1 MSSSPLLLGFLIIGA
16 SVGQDM
22 SSDMSSDFLDWSS
35 GYGSDRSGMGSD
47 FYDYYGSEYG
57 SEFLEEFE
65 AEYGPDF
72 LEALESEYGPDFLE
86 AFESEYG
93 SEFWEALESEYGP
106 DYLEDFE
113 SEYGSEFLEEFEAE
127 YGPEFWEALESEYGS
142 EYLSDF
148 EYAYGSGFDY
158 ADYYGSGI
166 PSGRSLTEDDRSGG
180 LNNCSGKKNGSPC
193 KKSCSSPACKKA
205 KCWES
210 TCLTSRKYRILAA
223 TATQQRKENS
233 PTYNN
238 CQGKK
243 DGDSCTKQCTS
254 KTCKEAKCCK
264 TVCLTGRKY
273 NMFKGNC

>member
-1 MSSSPLLLGFLIIGA
+1 MGQFLKATTRVTKKRRYKMSSSPLLLGFLIIGG
-16 SVGQDM
+16 SVAQDM
-22 SSDMSSDFLDWSS
+22 SSDMSSDYLGWSS

-65 AEYGPDF
+65 AEYGPEF
-72 LEALESEYGPDFLE
+72 LEDFESEYGPDFLE
-86 AFESEYG
+86 AFES
-93 SEFWEALESEYGP
+93 
-106 DYLEDFE
+106 
-113 SEYGSEFLEEFEAE
+113 E

-142 EYLSDF
+142 EYLGDF

-158 ADYYGSGI
+158 ADYYGSGV
-166 PSGRSLTEDDRSGG
+166 PSGRSLTEDDRAGG
-180 LNNCSGKKNGSPC
+180 LNDCSGKKNGSPC
-193 KKSCSSPACKKA
+193 KKRCSSPARKKA

-210 TCLTSRKYRILAA
+210 TCLTARKYRTLAA

>member
-1 MSSSPLLLGFLIIGA
+1 MSSSLLLGFLIIGA
-16 SVGQDM
+16 SVAQDM
-22 SSDMSSDFLDWSS
+22 SSDWSS

-47 FYDYYGSEYG
+47 FYEYYGGSEYG

-65 AEYGPDF
+65 YEYGPEFLEALESEYGPDF
-72 LEALESEYGPDFLE
+72 LEHFESEYGPDFLE

-93 SEFWEALESEYGP
+93 PEFLEALEEEYGT
-106 DYLEDFE
+106 E
-113 SEYGSEFLEEFEAE
+113 
-127 YGPEFWEALESEYGS
+127 
-142 EYLSDF
+142 F

-158 ADYYGSGI
+158 SDYYGSGV
-166 PSGRSLTEDDRSGG
+166 PSGRSLPEEDRSGG
-180 LNNCSGKKNGSPC
+180 LNDCGGKANGTPC
-193 KKSCSSPACKKA
+193 KKRCSSPACKKA

-210 TCLTSRKYRILAA
+210 TCLTARKYRILAA
-223 TATQQRKENS
+223 TATQQRKEKS

-243 DGDSCTKQCTS
+243 DGDSCTKQCSS

-264 TVCLTGRKY
+264 TVCLTGRKF

>member
-1 MSSSPLLLGFLIIGA
+1 MGPQFLQATTTEAETRSYKMSSSLLLLGFLIIGA
-16 SVGQDM
+16 NVAQEM
-22 SSDMSSDFLDWSS
+22 SSDMSSDFLDYVGSDWSS

-57 SEFLEEFE
+57 SEYLEELE
-65 AEYGPDF
+65 SEYGPEF

-93 SEFWEALESEYGP
+93 PDFLEA
-106 DYLEDFE
+106 FE
-113 SEYGSEFLEEFEAE
+113 SEYLD
-127 YGPEFWEALESEYGS
+127 
-142 EYLSDF
+142 DF

-158 ADYYGSGI
+158 ADYYGSGV
-166 PSGRSLTEDDRSGG
+166 PSGRSLTEDDRAEG

-193 KKSCSSPACKKA
+193 KKRCSSPACKKA

-210 TCLTSRKYRILAA
+210 TCLTARKYRILAA
-223 TATQQRKENS
+223 TATQQRKERN

-243 DGDSCTKQCTS
+243 DGDNCTKQCTS

>member
-1 MSSSPLLLGFLIIGA
+1 MGNSSLLLLGFLIIGA
-16 SVGQDM
+16 GVAQDM

-47 FYDYYGSEYG
+47 FYEHYGSEYG

-65 AEYGPDF
+65 AEYGPEF
-72 LEALESEYGPDFLE
+72 LEALEAEYGPDFLEDFESEYGPDFLE
-86 AFESEYG
+86 AFES
-93 SEFWEALESEYGP
+93 
-106 DYLEDFE
+106 
-113 SEYGSEFLEEFEAE
+113 E

-142 EYLSDF
+142 EYLGDF
-148 EYAYGSGFDY
+148 EY
-158 ADYYGSGI
+158 YYGSGV
-166 PSGRSLTEDDRSGG
+166 PSGRSLTENDRAEG

-193 KKSCSSPACKKA
+193 KKRCSSPACKKA

-210 TCLTSRKYRILAA
+210 TCLTARKYRTLAA

-238 CQGKK
+238 CKGKK

-264 TVCLTGRKY
+264 T
-273 NMFKGNC
+273 

>member
-1 MSSSPLLLGFLIIGA
+1 MGRVTEKRRYKMSSSPLLLGFLIIGA
-16 SVGQDM
+16 SVAQDM
-22 SSDMSSDFLDWSS
+22 SSDMSSDYLVWSS

-65 AEYGPDF
+65 AEYGP
-72 LEALESEYGPDFLE
+72 
-86 AFESEYG
+86 
-93 SEFWEALESEYGP
+93 
-106 DYLEDFE
+106 
-113 SEYGSEFLEEFEAE
+113 
-127 YGPEFWEALESEYGS
+127 EFWEALESEYGS
-142 EYLSDF
+142 EYLGDF

-158 ADYYGSGI
+158 ADYYGSGV
-166 PSGRSLTEDDRSGG
+166 PSGRSLTEDDRAGG
-180 LNNCSGKKNGSPC
+180 LNDCSGKKNGSPC
-193 KKSCSSPACKKA
+193 KKRCSSPACKKA

-210 TCLTSRKYRILAA
+210 TCLTARKYRTLAA

-238 CQGKK
+238 CKGKK

>member
-1 MSSSPLLLGFLIIGA
+1 MGQFLKATTKVTEKRRYKMSSSLLLLGFLIIGA
-16 SVGQDM
+16 SVAQDM
-22 SSDMSSDFLDWSS
+22 SSDMSSDYLDWSS

-47 FYDYYGSEYG
+47 FYDYYGSEY
-57 SEFLEEFE
+57 E
-65 AEYGPDF
+65 
-72 LEALESEYGPDFLE
+72 
-86 AFESEYG
+86 
-93 SEFWEALESEYGP
+93 
-106 DYLEDFE
+106 
-113 SEYGSEFLEEFEAE
+113 SEFLEEFEAE

-142 EYLSDF
+142 EYLGDF

-158 ADYYGSGI
+158 ADYYGSGV
-166 PSGRSLTEDDRSGG
+166 PSGRSLTEDDRAGG
-180 LNNCSGKKNGSPC
+180 LNDCSGKKNGSPC
-193 KKSCSSPACKKA
+193 KKRCSSPACKKA

-210 TCLTSRKYRILAA
+210 TCLTARKYRTLAA

-233 PTYNN
+233 PTFNN